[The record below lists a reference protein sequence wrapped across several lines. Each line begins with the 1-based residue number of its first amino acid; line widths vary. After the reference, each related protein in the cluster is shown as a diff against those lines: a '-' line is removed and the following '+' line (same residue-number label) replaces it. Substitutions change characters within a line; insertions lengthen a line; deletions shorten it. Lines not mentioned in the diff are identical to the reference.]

1 MHFLMTRYDLSFRLI
16 FVTLGSAHWQRG
28 CLSVASFWIEK
39 YELHIKRI
47 NPLLI
52 FIHMKFEPEKDQ
64 NVILAIPITEMNW
77 IVEFSA
83 QQM

>member
-1 MHFLMTRYDLSFRLI
+1 
-16 FVTLGSAHWQRG
+16 
-28 CLSVASFWIEK
+28 
-39 YELHIKRI
+39 
-47 NPLLI
+47 
-52 FIHMKFEPEKDQ
+52 MKFEPEKDQ